1 MPCFLFQLCTLARPS
16 FLFSQITSP
25 CPDPPTHGSV
35 HRCHRRC
42 PLLSICAAAA
52 AAAAAAAPLLLLLLQ
67 RFYRLVSDRRL
78 WLVVSP
84 TGRAPESAPGGA
96 GPVYTTLQAAV
107 QASRPGDTIWLSP
120 GFTHSAA
127 DVTIPWP
134 LHLLGGGTHPTDTLV
149 SAPLNADCALSFT
162 AR

>member
-1 MPCFLFQLCTLARPS
+1 M
-16 FLFSQITSP
+16 
-25 CPDPPTHGSV
+25 
-35 HRCHRRC
+35 
-42 PLLSICAAAA
+42 PLLLL
-52 AAAAAAAPLLLLLLQ
+52 LLLLLLQ

-127 DVTIPWP
+127 DVNIPWP
-134 LHLLGGGTHPTDTLV
+134 LHLLGGGTHPTDTLL

-162 AR
+162 ASGKVRVDHACCLELQHACCSVSFQDQHAMLLLASCRKRQDLKEWG